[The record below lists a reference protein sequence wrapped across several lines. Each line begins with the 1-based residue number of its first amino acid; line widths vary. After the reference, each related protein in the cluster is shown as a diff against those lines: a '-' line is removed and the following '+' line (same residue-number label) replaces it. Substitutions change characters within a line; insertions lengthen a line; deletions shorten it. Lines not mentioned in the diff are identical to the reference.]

1 MIELDKFKKSLGKKS
16 EFTLNE
22 EEILRLR
29 DVQDMFAEAI
39 FNMLVLPKITDSDS
53 NQIEIKSEK

>member
-1 MIELDKFKKSLGKKS
+1 MIPLDKFKKTLGKKL

-29 DVQDMFAEAI
+29 EVEDIISEAI
-39 FNMLVLPKITDSDS
+39 FNMIVLPKITDT
-53 NQIEIKSEK
+53 NKNEMETGLEK

>member
-1 MIELDKFKKSLGKKS
+1 MIPLDKFKRSLGKKL

-29 DVQDMFAEAI
+29 EVEDIIAEAI
-39 FNMLVLPKITDSDS
+39 FNMIVLPKIASS
-53 NQIEIKSEK
+53 NKNKIEISPEK